1 MISGLEKM
9 RILTGE
15 KDICNFSDVE
25 CMNLLSNGECSVC
38 LKNGNDCRT
47 LYTHTADG
55 SVSVARVNGDWRNVS
70 IDHIQPLENV
80 LREKAGEL
88 SSFLELTDLFFS
100 YKENCGFY
108 LNPRAEIDWNEDFFK
123 TYEAKLLEM
132 SDDIVRDL
140 EKLTFDY
147 ELMER
152 HENTRKGAGGEN
164 CSAGFGFQ
172 NSSNISDS
180 QKSAA
185 DRNGEIESLSLDEL
199 AEVLK
204 EKKKLALE
212 EKIAP
217 YIKQQKEMQEIQKR
231 NKEYIPKYYKNSEC
245 ERFVMNF
252 HDKDF
257 DSNIVTEQI
266 KTNSTEDGILKIGIC
281 KDEFG
286 KITIK
291 TPSLFWDGYQEYL
304 EKRGYS
310 LYTPS
315 GLPSTV
321 FEYRRAVSDIKSYE
335 SLNLS
340 DFCTKIDSIISEYDR
355 GGIKEH
361 LGRKKHSTW
370 INALKR
376 FREYLLFLAEKSS
389 L

>member
-1 MISGLEKM
+1 
-9 RILTGE
+9 
-15 KDICNFSDVE
+15 
-25 CMNLLSNGECSVC
+25 
-38 LKNGNDCRT
+38 
-47 LYTHTADG
+47 
-55 SVSVARVNGDWRNVS
+55 
-70 IDHIQPLENV
+70 
-80 LREKAGEL
+80 
-88 SSFLELTDLFFS
+88 
-100 YKENCGFY
+100 
-108 LNPRAEIDWNEDFFK
+108 
-123 TYEAKLLEM
+123 
-132 SDDIVRDL
+132 
-140 EKLTFDY
+140 
-147 ELMER
+147 
-152 HENTRKGAGGEN
+152 
-164 CSAGFGFQ
+164 
-172 NSSNISDS
+172 
-180 QKSAA
+180 
-185 DRNGEIESLSLDEL
+185 
-199 AEVLK
+199 
-204 EKKKLALE
+204 
-212 EKIAP
+212 
-217 YIKQQKEMQEIQKR
+217 MQEIQKR
-231 NKEYIPKYYKNSEC
+231 NKKYIPTYYKKSESS
-245 ERFVMNF
+245 RFAMNF
-252 HDKDF
+252 QEKDY
-257 DSNIVTEQI
+257 DSNIVVEQI